1 MTEHRSPTK
10 GPPVLWLSLAT
21 FLVVLTV
28 LAIRMSRGE
37 DPAVGAGGAAPA
49 QPRRVLVRRIVKR
62 VVVTHVIPP
71 PVVEYISPVPAA
83 GATPAAAAAPA
94 TSPVPSRAAAPAPV
108 ASAPAPVAAA
118 PAPPPPAP
126 APAAPVTR
134 SS

>member
-1 MTEHRSPTK
+1 MTERGGRPK

-21 FLVVLTV
+21 FLVVLAV

-37 DPAVGAGGAAPA
+37 DPAVGAGEPAPA

-71 PVVEYISPVPAA
+71 PIVDRVAPSSASGATSTAAA
-83 GATPAAAAAPA
+83 GPTAPA
-94 TSPVPSRAAAPAPV
+94 RAPVASAPAPV

-126 APAAPVTR
+126 APTAPVTR